1 MIAEYMHVL
10 VMYLEQDKY
19 LYGQKQTVNS
29 TWPVRMSAYILLIDT
44 DHTDIR
50 SLINSWIGENIQV
63 VLQSTNKQ
71 VGLTETRVLIF
82 GQRPVQL
89 IDMAS
94 PLLN

>member
-1 MIAEYMHVL
+1 
-10 VMYLEQDKY
+10 
-19 LYGQKQTVNS
+19 
-29 TWPVRMSAYILLIDT
+29 MSAYILLIDT

-50 SLINSWIGENIQV
+50 SLINSWIGETIQV